1 MKNILI
7 VLLLLLPNITS
18 AQNNI
23 PKKMLK
29 GIQTEVDEFTNSTE
43 YTAKGCPISI
53 KQNGDNYDLFIAL
66 SCSTWDTSL
75 NLKKIYILV
84 DGQTTII
91 EYNDKDFSYKE
102 VPNRVSTQAS
112 SGTFGTS
119 SYKPMKF
126 GTRMSYLNEW
136 KSNAEPYMDMINTMI
151 IAKKYK
157 VKFEGENGELLTE
170 ANKKD
175 VAKIEAIMNLYNF
188 LKSKN

>member
-1 MKNILI
+1 
-7 VLLLLLPNITS
+7 
-18 AQNNI
+18 
-23 PKKMLK
+23 MLK